1 MCHKSRNLNRNFL
14 AKKKTRV
21 HFTEIGKK
29 KFTSSKIIFVNAL
42 YNEYAIVW
50 VDCPRWWCSPSKIS
64 KTLLT
69 RAPCHSLIWLPEFFT
84 SITQFFFFA
93 CASYNC
99 IGGKS
104 CAIFVVFVI
113 NLYDFFSVF
122 SFDFFFFFFCAIAIV
137 FMNNSASMRRIERI
151 LATENIYCLLI
162 VSGSL
167 SSSLNC
173 CILMTCP
180 VVYYGVW
187 MR

>member
-122 SFDFFFFFFCAIAIV
+122 SFDFFFSSFALLLSYLWTI
-137 FMNNSASMRRIERI
+137 RRAWDESN
-151 LATENIYCLLI
+151 EF
-162 VSGSL
+162 
-167 SSSLNC
+167 
-173 CILMTCP
+173 
-180 VVYYGVW
+180 
-187 MR
+187 